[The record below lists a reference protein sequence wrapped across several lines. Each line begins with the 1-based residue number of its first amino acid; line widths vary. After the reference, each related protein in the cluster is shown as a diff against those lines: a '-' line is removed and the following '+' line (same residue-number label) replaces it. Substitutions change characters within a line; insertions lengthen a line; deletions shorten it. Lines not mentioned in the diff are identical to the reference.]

1 MSHVHKMLVPMD
13 GSPCSIAA
21 LSYAITLAEDLDAAI
36 DVLHVN
42 GANRFEVGSTAAA
55 TETAQEQSARAM
67 EEAVARAKGQ
77 LGERLGRRTEHG
89 EPVRVILEL
98 AAAEKFD
105 LIVMGT
111 HGRVG
116 RLYSLT
122 GSVAEAV
129 VRSSPCPV
137 VTIRKAGGEE
147 ESFDERIH
155 GRPAI
160 ADQARPGR

>member
-13 GSPCSIAA
+13 GSPCSVAA
-21 LSYAITLAEDLDAAI
+21 LSYATTLAEDLGADI
-36 DVLHVN
+36 DVLYVEAD
-42 GANRFEVGSTAAA
+42 GPEVGSAAA
-55 TETAQEQSARAM
+55 PAESAQEQSDRAM
-67 EEAVARAKGQ
+67 EEAIARAKAR
-77 LGERLGRRTEHG
+77 LGERLRRRVERG
-89 EPVRVILEL
+89 EPVRKIVEV
-98 AAAEKFD
+98 AASDKVD

-116 RLYSLT
+116 RLYSLA

-137 VTIRKAGGEE
+137 VTLRTPSGEE

-160 ADQARPGR
+160 AEQARPPR

>member
-1 MSHVHKMLVPMD
+1 MSHCQKMLVPID

-21 LSYAITLAEDLDAAI
+21 LSYAITLAEDLAAAV
-36 DVLHVN
+36 DVLHVD
-42 GANRFEVGSTAAA
+42 GAERFEVASTASAA
-55 TETAQEQSARAM
+55 ESAQEQSDRAM
-67 EEAVARAKGQ
+67 EEAVGEAKGR
-77 LGERLGRRTEHG
+77 LGERLRRRIERG
-89 EPVRVILEL
+89 EPVRKILEL

-116 RLYSLT
+116 RLYSLA

-137 VTIRKAGGEE
+137 VTVRKPEGED

-160 ADQARPGR
+160 AEQARPSR

>member
-21 LSYAITLAEDLDAAI
+21 LSYAITLAEDLDAVI

-42 GANRFEVGSTAAA
+42 GANRFEVGSSASA
-55 TETAQEQSARAM
+55 TETAQEQSDRAM

-77 LGERLGRRTEHG
+77 LGERLSRRTEQG
-89 EPVRVILEL
+89 ETVRVILDV
-98 AAAEKFD
+98 AAAEKVD

-116 RLYSLT
+116 RLYSLA

-137 VTIRKAGGEE
+137 VTVRKAGGEE
-147 ESFDERIH
+147 EAFDERIH

-160 ADQARPGR
+160 ADQERSTR

>member
-1 MSHVHKMLVPMD
+1 MSHCHKMLVPID

-21 LSYAITLAEDLDAAI
+21 LSYAVTLAEDLGAAI
-36 DVLHVN
+36 EVLHVD
-42 GANRFEVGSTAAA
+42 GADRFEVGSTASAA
-55 TETAQEQSARAM
+55 ESAQEQSQRAM
-67 EEAVARAKGQ
+67 EEAIAGARDR
-77 LGERLGRRTEHG
+77 LGERLERRTEQG
-89 EPVRVILEL
+89 EPVRKILEL
-98 AAAEKFD
+98 AAAEKVD

-116 RLYSLT
+116 RLYSLA

-137 VTIRKAGGEE
+137 VTVRKPGGEE

-160 ADQARPGR
+160 AEQARPPR